1 MNIVGDAF
9 TVGVVL
15 LLVIGAVAFYLY
27 TRLAQVEKHMNL
39 LESILLDLKVATE
52 NSFMGFPGFAMP
64 TSHGAGG
71 VRDLDGDDDMGMD
84 VNEEELEGVLAD
96 EFTPTIHEVSD
107 DRSEG
112 SSMRG
117 AESPLG
123 AEDITD
129 GDDGNGDEDTN
140 DLEKMLAGV
149 DNAPASNFRVVELSG
164 EAQAVLADKG
174 VHVHKIEPQYETMS
188 VKELKQLAHNRA
200 IKGSSKLSRTE
211 IIDALRKK
219 DSGVE
224 EGVASTVAPSG
235 FNSATFFGDAA
246 AVIDA

>member
-15 LLVIGAVAFYLY
+15 LLVIAAVAFYLY

-64 TSHGAGG
+64 PSPGG
-71 VRDLDGDDDMGMD
+71 VGSSGGGHARVGDEEDDDMGMGMGMEI
-84 VNEEELEGVLAD
+84 NEEELEGVLAD
-96 EFTPTIHEVSD
+96 SFVPTIREEAGEETPS
-107 DRSEG
+107 
-112 SSMRG
+112 G
-117 AESPLG
+117 ADSPVG
-123 AEDITD
+123 TEDITD
-129 GDDGNGDEDTN
+129 TD
-140 DLEKMLAGV
+140 DLEKMLEEV
-149 DNAPASNFRVVELSG
+149 DNAPANNLRVVELSG
-164 EAQAVLADKG
+164 DAQAVLADKG

-200 IKGSSKLSRTE
+200 IKGSSKMSRTE
-211 IIDALRKK
+211 IIEALRKK

-224 EGVASTVAPSG
+224 EGVAATAAPSS
-235 FNSATFFGDAA
+235 FNSTAFFGDAA
-246 AVIDA
+246 AVVDA

>member
-1 MNIVGDAF
+1 
-9 TVGVVL
+9 
-15 LLVIGAVAFYLY
+15 
-27 TRLAQVEKHMNL
+27 MNL

-64 TSHGAGG
+64 VSHGAGG
-71 VRDLDGDDDMGMD
+71 ARDLEGDDDMGMD

-96 EFTPTIHEVSD
+96 EFIPTIHEVSD

-112 SSMRG
+112 SSVRG

-129 GDDGNGDEDTN
+129 GDVDEDTN
-140 DLEKMLAGV
+140 DLEKMLEGV

-200 IKGSSKLSRTE
+200 IKGSSKMTRTE
-211 IIDALRKK
+211 IIDSLRKK

>member
-15 LLVIGAVAFYLY
+15 LLVIAAVAFYLY

-64 TSHGAGG
+64 PSPGG
-71 VRDLDGDDDMGMD
+71 GSGGGHKHVGDEEDDDMGMGMEI
-84 VNEEELEGVLAD
+84 NEEELEGVLAD
-96 EFTPTIHEVSD
+96 NFIPTIRENAGGED
-107 DRSEG
+107 DGEEA
-112 SSMRG
+112 SSG
-117 AESPLG
+117 AESPVG
-123 AEDITD
+123 TEDITD
-129 GDDGNGDEDTN
+129 TD
-140 DLEKMLAGV
+140 DLEKMLEEV
-149 DNAPASNFRVVELSG
+149 DNAPANNLRVVELSG
-164 EAQAVLADKG
+164 DAQAVLADKG

-200 IKGSSKLSRTE
+200 IKGSSKMSRTE

-224 EGVASTVAPSG
+224 EGVAATAAPSS
-235 FNSATFFGDAA
+235 FNSTAFFGDAA
-246 AVIDA
+246 AVVDA

>member
-15 LLVIGAVAFYLY
+15 LLIIGAVAFYLY

-64 TSHGAGG
+64 HSPGAGG
-71 VRDLDGDDDMGMD
+71 GDHVATTDDDEMGME
-84 VNEEELEGVLAD
+84 VNEDELEGVLAD
-96 EFTPTIHEVSD
+96 SFIPTIHERGEDSPT
-107 DRSEG
+107 G
-112 SSMRG
+112 S
-117 AESPLG
+117 ESPVG
-123 AEDITD
+123 AEDITEV
-129 GDDGNGDEDTN
+129 GENDTN
-140 DLEKMLAGV
+140 ELEKMLEEV
-149 DNAPASNFRVVELSG
+149 DNEAENNVRVVALSG

-200 IKGSSKLSRTE
+200 IKGSSKMSRTE

-224 EGVASTVAPSG
+224 EGVASTVAASS
-235 FNSATFFGDAA
+235 FNSTAFFGDAA

>member
-15 LLVIGAVAFYLY
+15 LLIIGAVAFYLY

-64 TSHGAGG
+64 PSPGAGG
-71 VRDLDGDDDMGMD
+71 GRTAADDDEMGMD
-84 VNEEELEGVLAD
+84 VNEDELEGVLAD
-96 EFTPTIHEVSD
+96 NFIPTIHED
-107 DRSEG
+107 GEG
-112 SSMRG
+112 SGEDSPTG
-117 AESPLG
+117 SESPVG
-123 AEDITD
+123 IEDITEVG
-129 GDDGNGDEDTN
+129 GDDDANE
-140 DLEKMLAGV
+140 LEKMLEEV
-149 DNAPASNFRVVELSG
+149 DNAPESNVRVVALSG

-200 IKGSSKLSRTE
+200 IKGSSKMSRTE
-211 IIDALRKK
+211 IIEALRKK

-224 EGVASTVAPSG
+224 EGVASTVAASS
-235 FNSATFFGDAA
+235 FNSTAFFGDAA

>member
-15 LLVIGAVAFYLY
+15 LLIIGAVAFYLY

-64 TSHGAGG
+64 PSPGAGG
-71 VRDLDGDDDMGMD
+71 GGHTAADDDEMGMD
-84 VNEEELEGVLAD
+84 VNEDELEGVLAD
-96 EFTPTIHEVSD
+96 NFIPTIREE
-107 DRSEG
+107 EG
-112 SSMRG
+112 DGGGENSPTGS
-117 AESPLG
+117 ESPVG
-123 AEDITD
+123 VEDITEVG
-129 GDDGNGDEDTN
+129 GDN
-140 DLEKMLAGV
+140 DANELEKMLEEV
-149 DNAPASNFRVVELSG
+149 DNAPESNVRVVALSG

-200 IKGSSKLSRTE
+200 IKGSSKMSRTE
-211 IIDALRKK
+211 IIEALRKK

-224 EGVASTVAPSG
+224 EGIASTVAPSS
-235 FNSATFFGDAA
+235 FNSTAFFGDAA